1 MSGFSSTV
9 IIVTDG
15 SIFGGSGIWIW
26 YLLRSTPTRIPSS
39 MSAGATRSPS
49 ATTNLA
55 ICFTLITYLASS
67 VFGAMIL
74 VQRATCSGCSS
85 CIICL
90 SETRSHCEGGA
101 RPVSSSFT
109 PTSSWIFLFRSLM
122 SFCAASI
129 DLLYGPTPYVLRRAM
144 SPSSSARDRL
154 LVLVL
159 LGLVVG
165 AAGRAAGPACRC
177 AARGGERGGDGDGRE
192 RRASARDRQK
202 CARISSDLRRGQPQD
217 LPSRRRRRR
226 ARRFTIAH
234 QNAPPHS
241 PPPWTASA
249 RTPLGKAL
257 KKEALK
263 TLRRAKYEMK
273 RLRSARL
280 HFSGA
285 ARRAELHDRQA
296 ARRGRGTRRSGASTS
311 ASPTA
316 RRCGTP

>member
-9 IIVTDG
+9 IIVIVG

-129 DLLYGPTPYVLRRAM
+129 DLLYGPTPYVLRSAM
-144 SPSSSARDRL
+144 SPSSSARIGSLFSSSSGSSSAPPAADWTGIATASG
-154 LVLVL
+154 
-159 LGLVVG
+159 GL
-165 AAGRAAGPACRC
+165 RD
-177 AARGGERGGDGDGRE
+177 GE
-192 RRASARDRQK
+192 
-202 CARISSDLRRGQPQD
+202 RRGQ
-217 LPSRRRRRR
+217 RC
-226 ARRFTIAH
+226 
-234 QNAPPHS
+234 
-241 PPPWTASA
+241 
-249 RTPLGKAL
+249 
-257 KKEALK
+257 
-263 TLRRAKYEMK
+263 
-273 RLRSARL
+273 RSAK
-280 HFSGA
+280 
-285 ARRAELHDRQA
+285 RADLE
-296 ARRGRGTRRSGASTS
+296 
-311 ASPTA
+311 
-316 RRCGTP
+316 

>member
-1 MSGFSSTV
+1 
-9 IIVTDG
+9 
-15 SIFGGSGIWIW
+15 
-26 YLLRSTPTRIPSS
+26 
-39 MSAGATRSPS
+39 
-49 ATTNLA
+49 
-55 ICFTLITYLASS
+55 
-67 VFGAMIL
+67 MIL

-129 DLLYGPTPYVLRRAM
+129 DLLYGPTPYVLRSAM
-144 SPSSSARDRL
+144 SPSSSARIGSLFSSSSGSSSAPPAADWTGIA
-154 LVLVL
+154 VAS
-159 LGLVVG
+159 G
-165 AAGRAAGPACRC
+165 AAATVSGAVSAA
-177 AARGGERGGDGDGRE
+177 
-192 RRASARDRQK
+192 DRQS
-202 CARISSDLRRGQPQD
+202 ARISNDLAPRPTATLSSSVGVGAILHRHGRR
-217 LPSRRRRRR
+217 
-226 ARRFTIAH
+226 T
-234 QNAPPHS
+234 
-241 PPPWTASA
+241 
-249 RTPLGKAL
+249 RTPALGKAL

-280 HFSGA
+280 HFSGPHGGGA
-285 ARRAELHDRQA
+285 SRSASSSARA
-296 ARRGRGTRRSGASTS
+296 GTRRSGASTS